1 MSEVW
6 RAIPSLPE
14 YLASSEGRVM
24 RLPYSGEMPKGGL
37 RSYGGEPWFGVW
49 EKSQARFIIQF
60 RGKTYRVSRLICE
73 AFHGSAP
80 DSAPVCMH
88 LDENSAN
95 NRSANL
101 QWGTQQENL
110 NAPGFVGYS
119 RSGRAGERHH
129 PREAGEPA

>member
-24 RLPYSGEMPKGGL
+24 RLPYKGEMPNGGA
-37 RSYGGEPWFGVW
+37 RCYGGEPWFGVW
-49 EKSQARFIIQF
+49 EKSQARFIVQF

-73 AFHGSAP
+73 AFHGQAP
-80 DSAPVCMH
+80 AELPVCMH

-95 NRSANL
+95 NRAPNL
-101 QWGTQQENL
+101 RWGTQQENL
-110 NAPGFVGYS
+110 NAPGFIEYLK
-119 RSGRAGERHH
+119 SGRAGERRH
-129 PREAGEPA
+129 PREAGELA